1 MNPQSEYM
9 HINVWII
16 VLKPGSI
23 RRVDPVPGLPGVGTG
38 ASWKKIGEE
47 KTQCDPA
54 DPATRSKT
62 RLQLVDFFFFLL
74 KRCRFDFFKKLTDPG
89 LGPGWV

>member
-47 KTQCDPA
+47 KTRCDPA

-62 RLQLVDFFFFLL
+62 RLQLVDFFFFV
-74 KRCRFDFFKKLTDPG
+74 KTMSFWFF
-89 LGPGWV
+89 